1 MTLQQFSLIWDGRYD
16 SLEPGQRLRID
27 ERSTASFRGLR
38 WSSSGSLSRGIY
50 VCVSSF
56 PVGFSEESC
65 PSEWSR
71 ERSAPSSVARV
82 CRLTPLCTRTTLC
95 LLSLLHHRRRWVGAV
110 GFPIVLGG
118 ISYRIRILMYRDV
131 SCMYP
136 VGYTYLECILMYL
149 KCILNALLHS
159 KRIHVS

>member
-1 MTLQQFSLIWDGRYD
+1 MR
-16 SLEPGQRLRID
+16 
-27 ERSTASFRGLR
+27 
-38 WSSSGSLSRGIY
+38 
-50 VCVSSF
+50 
-56 PVGFSEESC
+56 
-65 PSEWSR
+65 
-71 ERSAPSSVARV
+71 
-82 CRLTPLCTRTTLC
+82 
-95 LLSLLHHRRRWVGAV
+95 AV

-159 KRIHVS
+159 ERIHVS